1 MREIDRAE
9 FKARV
14 REILAQHVGPDECVS
29 MYRLYQAIT
38 GHPIIPMRK
47 VNQTR
52 LVRSVIAELQE
63 DGEPIVHKSGPDGGY
78 YTAEKKEEIEQ
89 EAAWFRKRALSAFRR
104 EKMLR
109 RISNEELLRQY
120 ALELKI
126 TEEKQ
131 P

>member
-14 REILAQHVGPDECVS
+14 REILACHVGPDECVS
-29 MYRLYQAIT
+29 MYRLYQVIT

-52 LVRSVIAELQE
+52 LIRSVIAELQE
-63 DGEPIVHKSGPDGGY
+63 DGEPIVHKSGQEGGY
-78 YTAEKKEEIEQ
+78 YTAETKAELEQ

-109 RISNEELLRQY
+109 RISDEELLRQY
-120 ALELKI
+120 ALELNVGRVS
-126 TEEKQ
+126 EA
-131 P
+131 

>member
-14 REILAQHVGPDECVS
+14 REILAQHVGPEECVS
-29 MYRLYQAIT
+29 MYALYRAIT
-38 GHPIIPMRK
+38 GHPIIPGRK

-52 LVRSVIAELQE
+52 LLRSIIAELQE
-63 DGEPIVHKSGPDGGY
+63 DGEPIVHKSGPEGGY
-78 YTAEKKEEIEQ
+78 YSAETKAELEQ

-120 ALELKI
+120 ALELNVGRVS
-126 TEEKQ
+126 EA
-131 P
+131 